1 MSNHDLLSSLADEE
15 ILVTG
20 GCGFIGSEV
29 TKQLSQLGAKVTVL
43 DNLSSGKEAYLN
55 DMKNVNL
62 IKGDIVDKNLI
73 DSIIENKT
81 YVVNLAALPFIPD
94 SFNFPMKF
102 FDVNVNAT
110 ITLALAAIKTKK
122 IKRFV
127 HISSSEIYGSAR
139 ISPMDENH
147 PTLPQSTY
155 AVSKLAGERVVFTM
169 HKEHNLP
176 AVIIRPF
183 NSFGPNITQP
193 YIIPEIINQ
202 LIAGNDEISL
212 GNIHSKRDLTFVSDT
227 ARAIILSLVTEGID
241 GETINVGSE
250 HSIAIKNIVKMIAEI
265 MNRNVTI
272 KIDSS
277 RFRPH
282 DVETLVCDYGKASR
296 LLDWKPEIKIQK
308 GLEMTVKWAQE
319 NGVHLKSPFK
329 SWPST
334 YRNNFKNESEIHD

>member
-1 MSNHDLLSSLADEE
+1 MSSHNLLSNLTDEE

-20 GCGFIGSEV
+20 GCGFIGSEI
-29 TKQLSQLGAKVTVL
+29 TKQLSQLGARITVL
-43 DNLSSGKEAYLN
+43 DNLSSGKEAYL
-55 DMKNVNL
+55 DGIQNVNL
-62 IKGDIVDKNLI
+62 IKGDITDENLI
-73 DSIIENKT
+73 NSIIKDKT
-81 YVVNLAALPFIPD
+81 YIVNLAALPFIPD
-94 SFNFPMKF
+94 SYNFPMKF

-139 ISPMDENH
+139 ISPMNENH
-147 PTLPQSTY
+147 PTIPQSTY

-169 HKEHNLP
+169 HKEHDLP

-202 LIAGNDEISL
+202 MIDGNDEINL

-250 HSIAIKNIVKMIAEI
+250 RSIAIKDLVKMIAEI
-265 MNRNVTI
+265 MNKEVTI
-272 KIDSS
+272 KIDPS

-296 LLDWKPEIKIQK
+296 LLNWQPEIQIKKGMELTIQ
-308 GLEMTVKWAQE
+308 WAKE

-329 SWPST
+329 NWPST
-334 YRNNFKNESEIHD
+334 YRNNFKNE